1 MACQAEALAKVGGKC
16 WTTIRDSEQR
26 HLGQLTGGGT
36 GSSNAPVVA
45 SGLFED
51 TGFTGRQ
58 PDHFP
63 ENLACHPKLCARLH
77 ARPPSLKLWR
87 TSFILTR
94 LCVGSERRMVAG
106 VGVAPT
112 EAERMRLA

>member
-1 MACQAEALAKVGGKC
+1 MVGSAG
-16 WTTIRDSEQR
+16 
-26 HLGQLTGGGT
+26 
-36 GSSNAPVVA
+36 NAPVVA

-63 ENLACHPKLCARLH
+63 K
-77 ARPPSLKLWR
+77 
-87 TSFILTR
+87 
-94 LCVGSERRMVAG
+94 VVAG

-112 EAERMRLA
+112 EAELMRLA

>member
-1 MACQAEALAKVGGKC
+1 MACQAETWRRLVGSAGPPFA
-16 WTTIRDSEQR
+16 IANSRIQGNY
-26 HLGQLTGGGT
+26 LVGT

-45 SGLFED
+45 SGMFED

-63 ENLACHPKLCARLH
+63 K
-77 ARPPSLKLWR
+77 
-87 TSFILTR
+87 
-94 LCVGSERRMVAG
+94 VVAG

-112 EAERMRLA
+112 EAEVMSLA